1 MRWLQRLIVL
11 PAIVLVAGSCFLH
24 HAGTSSEVE
33 AYSAPATLFVENHNW
48 SDVAIIALHQGQRTR
63 LGTVTAA
70 SSKRFVFPR
79 HLVGDVAGIRLIA
92 DAIGSTDQE
101 VTEVIVLQPGTRVT
115 WTLQDAL
122 ARSSLT
128 VY

>member
-1 MRWLQRLIVL
+1 MRWLQRLVVL
-11 PAIVLVAGSCFLH
+11 SAVMLVAGSCFLH
-24 HAGTSSEVE
+24 HGGAQSEE

-70 SSKRFVFPR
+70 SSKSFVFPR
-79 HLVGDVAGIRLIA
+79 QLVGDLAGVRLIA
-92 DAIGSTDQE
+92 DAIGSPDQQT
-101 VTEVIVLQPGTRVT
+101 TEVIVLRPGTRVT
-115 WTLQDAL
+115 WTLEDAL
-122 ARSSLT
+122 VRSSLT

>member
-1 MRWLQRLIVL
+1 MRWLQRLVVL
-11 PAIVLVAGSCFLH
+11 AAIVLVAGSCFLH
-24 HAGTSSEVE
+24 HAGTQSDE

-70 SSKRFVFPR
+70 SSKSFVFPR
-79 HLVGDVAGIRLIA
+79 HMVGDLAGIRLIA
-92 DAIGSTDQE
+92 DAIGSTDQQ
-101 VTEVIVLQPGTRVT
+101 VTEVIMLRPGTRVT

-122 ARSSLT
+122 DRSNLT